1 MSSSNL
7 APQYLKGHWE
17 VVAEGAASAG
27 RTADRKQWHIG
38 RDVFVAET
46 NVLARERARAVLGRN
61 YLQHQ
66 LPNRKGSGLLSSTKI
81 DPNMPDEAVDVDYMM
96 DNIWI
101 VGGPE
106 ECAKR
111 IRDLYEAVG
120 GFGTLLA
127 ITQDPDEAQW
137 EHDCLRLL
145 MEEVGPR
152 VADLG

>member
-1 MSSSNL
+1 M
-7 APQYLKGHWE
+7 
-17 VVAEGAASAG
+17 
-27 RTADRKQWHIG
+27 
-38 RDVFVAET
+38 
-46 NVLARERARAVLGRN
+46 
-61 YLQHQ
+61 
-66 LPNRKGSGLLSSTKI
+66 LPSTKI

-101 VGGPE
+101 VVDPE
-106 ECAKR
+106 ECARR

-152 VADLG
+152 VADLE